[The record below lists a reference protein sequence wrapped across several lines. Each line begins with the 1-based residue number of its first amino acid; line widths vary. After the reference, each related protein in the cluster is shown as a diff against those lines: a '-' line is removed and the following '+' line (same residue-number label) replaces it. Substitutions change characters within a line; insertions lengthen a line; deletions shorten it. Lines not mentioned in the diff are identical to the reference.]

1 MKKRIL
7 STLVCL
13 TVAATTII
21 GCGSQ
26 APATTDTPATETKTE
41 ATETKTEE
49 KAAETT

>member
-41 ATETKTEE
+41 E